1 MNKAGLD
8 PLLERSD
15 VWRGPCRSRA
25 QPAIASG
32 HAALDALLPGGG
44 WPLGVLTEVCCAQPG
59 MGEIGLLL
67 PALAQLRESARW
79 LAWVAPPHP
88 LYAPALASAGVDIE
102 RCLVVEPPQP
112 GLRHAPAR
120 AQQALWAAEQLLRGG
135 ACGAVLLWWDGEDA
149 NALRRLQLAAESG
162 QSLAVLFRPETAAQ
176 RLSPAALRLRIDVD
190 GTFEIVKCRGGD
202 WRAERGQRLRLL
214 AKQPRWRAAQAAQ
227 RTGAPAG
234 EGGVAPAPVAATA
247 SALPNGAPS
256 NGIAAKDAPAKA
268 AGSKSGVATLG
279 AAATPPL
286 RALPPPARG
295 PVQPGRGIDGREEG
309 DASDWRA
316 VARRERLRRS

>member
-1 MNKAGLD
+1 MNKPGLD
-8 PLLERSD
+8 PLLERPD
-15 VWRGPCRSRA
+15 VWRGPRMARA
-25 QPAIASG
+25 QPAIPSG

-44 WPLGVLTEVCCAQPG
+44 WPLGALTEVCCAMPG

-67 PALAQLRESARW
+67 PALARLREASRW

-102 RCLVVEPPQP
+102 RCLVVEPPQA

-162 QSLAVLFRPETAAQ
+162 QALAVLFRPESAAQ
-176 RLSPAALRLRIDVD
+176 RLSPAALRLRVDGD

-214 AKQPRWRAAQAAQ
+214 ARQPRWRATDAA
-227 RTGAPAG
+227 RSGAAPAG
-234 EGGVAPAPVAATA
+234 EGGAASATTAATPAPSKDTPPKVA
-247 SALPNGAPS
+247 SS
-256 NGIAAKDAPAKA
+256 KR
-268 AGSKSGVATLG
+268 AGSKV
-279 AAATPPL
+279 AAAPGDAVPPPL
-286 RALPPPARG
+286 RALPSPATG
-295 PVQPGRGIDGREEG
+295 PVQRGLAIDGREA
-309 DASDWRA
+309 DAPADWRA
-316 VARRERLRRS
+316 QARRERQRRS

>member
-1 MNKAGLD
+1 
-8 PLLERSD
+8 
-15 VWRGPCRSRA
+15 
-25 QPAIASG
+25 
-32 HAALDALLPGGG
+32 
-44 WPLGVLTEVCCAQPG
+44 

-88 LYAPALASAGVDIE
+88 LYAPALASAGIDIE
-102 RCLVVEPPQP
+102 RCLVVEPQQP

-162 QSLAVLFRPETAAQ
+162 QALAVLFRPESAAQ
-176 RLSPAALRLRIDVD
+176 RLSPAALRLRIDAD

-214 AKQPRWRAAQAAQ
+214 ARQPRWRAAQAAQ
-227 RTGAPAG
+227 PIGASAG
-234 EGGVAPAPVAATA
+234 EGGAAPAKVA
-247 SALPNGAPS
+247 SAASPAPAGRAS
-256 NGIAAKDAPAKA
+256 NGIAAKDAPAKV
-268 AGSKSGVATLG
+268 AGSKPAATTTRT
-279 AAATPPL
+279 AATPPL
-286 RALPPPARG
+286 RALPPSRG
-295 PVQPGRGIDGREEG
+295 PVQPGLGMGGHAEG
-309 DASDWRA
+309 NPPDWRA
-316 VARRERLRRS
+316 VARRERLCRS

>member
-1 MNKAGLD
+1 MNKTGLD
-8 PLLERSD
+8 PLLERPD
-15 VWRGPCRSRA
+15 VWRGPRRSRA

-32 HAALDALLPGGG
+32 HATLDALLPGGG
-44 WPLGVLTEVCCAQPG
+44 WPLGALTEVCCAQPG

-67 PALAQLRESARW
+67 PALAQLRESSRW

-162 QSLAVLFRPETAAQ
+162 QALAVLFRPETAAQ
-176 RLSPAALRLRIDVD
+176 RLSPAALRLRIDAD

-214 AKQPRWRAAQAAQ
+214 AKQPRWRAAQDARADG
-227 RTGAPAG
+227 TTAG
-234 EGGVAPAPVAATA
+234 EGRATTAATVAAA
-247 SALPNGAPS
+247 QPPL
-256 NGIAAKDAPAKA
+256 KDASSKVASPKFAASKAARAKA
-268 AGSKSGVATLG
+268 GATLVD
-279 AAATPPL
+279 AATPPL
-286 RALPPPARG
+286 RVLPSPGRG
-295 PVQPGRGIDGREEG
+295 PVQPGLGIEGREG
-309 DASDWRA
+309 GNPSDWRA

>member
-1 MNKAGLD
+1 MNKSGLD
-8 PLLERSD
+8 PLLERPD
-15 VWRGPCRSRA
+15 VWRGPRMSRA
-25 QPAIASG
+25 QPAIPSG

-44 WPLGVLTEVCCAQPG
+44 WPLGALTEVCCAQPG

-67 PALAQLRESARW
+67 PALAQLRESSRW
-79 LAWVAPPHP
+79 LACVAPPHP
-88 LYAPALASAGVDIE
+88 LYAPALASAGIDIE

-120 AQQALWAAEQLLRGG
+120 AQQSLWAAEQLLRGG

-162 QSLAVLFRPETAAQ
+162 QALAVLFRPETAAQ
-176 RLSPAALRLRIDVD
+176 RLSPAALRLRIDAD

-214 AKQPRWRAAQAAQ
+214 ARQPRWRAAQDARADG
-227 RTGAPAG
+227 TTAG
-234 EGGVAPAPVAATA
+234 EGGATPATTVVAAQPSSKDA
-247 SALPNGAPS
+247 SAKVVAS
-256 NGIAAKDAPAKA
+256 KVAASKA
-268 AGSKSGVATLG
+268 ARSEAG
-279 AAATPPL
+279 AALVAAAAPPPL
-286 RALPPPARG
+286 RVLPPVAG
-295 PVQPGRGIDGREEG
+295 PVQPGLAIDGGGEG
-309 DASDWRA
+309 NTADWRA

>member
-1 MNKAGLD
+1 MNKTGLD
-8 PLLERSD
+8 PLLERPD
-15 VWRGPCRSRA
+15 VWRGPRRSRA

-44 WPLGVLTEVCCAQPG
+44 WPLGGLTEVCCAQPG

-162 QSLAVLFRPETAAQ
+162 QALAVLFRPEAAAQ
-176 RLSPAALRLRIDVD
+176 RLSPAALRLRIDGD
-190 GTFEIVKCRGGD
+190 GSFEIIKCRGGD

-214 AKQPRWRAAQAAQ
+214 ARQKRGQSTFSPQED
-227 RTGAPAG
+227 AG
-234 EGGVAPAPVAATA
+234 HCPLPSTAKMYSDPVF
-247 SALPNGAPS
+247 PS
-256 NGIAAKDAPAKA
+256 
-268 AGSKSGVATLG
+268 
-279 AAATPPL
+279 TPPL
-286 RALPPPARG
+286 RVLPSPAAG
-295 PVQPGRGIDGREEG
+295 PVQPGLAIDGREA
-309 DASDWRA
+309 DTPPDWRA